1 MRAIVWIAL
10 AYLIGSVPFG
20 LVVAKVA
27 KGIDPREGG
36 SRNIGA
42 TNVARL
48 CGTGWGVL
56 VLALDIAK
64 GWVPVMIA
72 SSFSDPSAFFLGAT
86 ALAAV
91 SGHIFSVF
99 LHGKGGKAVATTVG
113 VFLALAPT
121 QLILSAVACILAIA
135 LSGYVSLGSLTLVTL
150 LPVLLLFS
158 GQVTYFFFALA
169 VMVLV
174 YWRHKENIHRLVR
187 GEEKPWRKPKADSPA
202 PGNEKAGPAR
212 WAGFF
217 CAAAAT
223 T

>member
-1 MRAIVWIAL
+1 MLLAIAWIAL
-10 AYLIGSVPFG
+10 AYLIGSMPFG
-20 LVVAKVA
+20 LFVAKAA

-48 CGTGWGVL
+48 CGAGWGVL

-64 GWVPVMIA
+64 GWVPVA
-72 SSFSDPSAFFLGAT
+72 VAQSFSDSAFFLGAT

-113 VFLALAPT
+113 VFLALAPS
-121 QLILSAVACILAIA
+121 QLVLSALACILAIA

-150 LPVLLLFS
+150 LPALLLFS

-174 YWRHKENIHRLVR
+174 YWRHKENIQRLVR
-187 GEEKPWRKPKADSPA
+187 GEEKPWRKPK
-202 PGNEKAGPAR
+202 EQ
-212 WAGFF
+212 
-217 CAAAAT
+217 
-223 T
+223 

>member
-1 MRAIVWIAL
+1 MLAIFWIAL
-10 AYLIGSVPFG
+10 AYLIGSLPFG
-20 LVVAKVA
+20 LFVAKVA
-27 KGIDPREGG
+27 KGIDPRTDG

-48 CGTGWGVL
+48 CGTGWGVA

-64 GWVPVMIA
+64 GWFPVAVA
-72 SSFSDPSAFFLGAT
+72 STFNDPSAFFLGAT

-99 LHGKGGKAVATTVG
+99 LHGRGGKAVATTVG

-121 QLILSAVACILAIA
+121 QLILSAIACILAIA

-150 LPVLLLFS
+150 LPVFLLLS

-174 YWRHKENIHRLVR
+174 YWRHRENIQRLVR
-187 GEEKPWRKPKADSPA
+187 GEEKPWRKPKA
-202 PGNEKAGPAR
+202 E
-212 WAGFF
+212 
-217 CAAAAT
+217 
-223 T
+223 

>member
-1 MRAIVWIAL
+1 MLSIAWIAL
-10 AYLIGSVPFG
+10 AYLIGSMPFG
-20 LVVAKVA
+20 LFVAKAA
-27 KGIDPREGG
+27 KGVDPRTDG

-64 GWVPVMIA
+64 GWLPVA
-72 SSFSDPSAFFLGAT
+72 VGSTFSDSAFFLGAT

-99 LHGKGGKAVATTVG
+99 LHGRGGKAVATTVG
-113 VFLALAPT
+113 VFLALAPA
-121 QLILSAVACILAIA
+121 QLVVSAIACILAIA

-150 LPVLLLFS
+150 LPILLLFT

-169 VMVLV
+169 IMVLV
-174 YWRHKENIHRLVR
+174 YWRHRENIHRLVR
-187 GEEKPWRKPKADSPA
+187 GEEKPWRKPR
-202 PGNEKAGPAR
+202 EI
-212 WAGFF
+212 
-217 CAAAAT
+217 
-223 T
+223 

>member
-1 MRAIVWIAL
+1 MLSIFWIAL
-10 AYLIGSVPFG
+10 AYLIGSMPFG
-20 LVVAKVA
+20 LFVAKVA
-27 KGIDPREGG
+27 KGVDPRTDG

-48 CGTGWGVL
+48 CGTGWGVA

-64 GWVPVMIA
+64 GWFPVA
-72 SSFSDPSAFFLGAT
+72 VAQSFSESAFFLGAT

-121 QLILSAVACILAIA
+121 QLLLSAAACILAIA

-150 LPVLLLFS
+150 LPVFLLFS
-158 GQVTYFFFALA
+158 GQVTYFFFALV

-187 GEEKPWRKPKADSPA
+187 GEEKPWRKKA
-202 PGNEKAGPAR
+202 E
-212 WAGFF
+212 
-217 CAAAAT
+217 
-223 T
+223 

>member
-1 MRAIVWIAL
+1 MLSIAWIAL
-10 AYLIGSVPFG
+10 AYLIGSMPFG
-20 LVVAKVA
+20 LFVAKTA
-27 KGIDPREGG
+27 KGIDPRTDG

-64 GWVPVMIA
+64 GWLPVA
-72 SSFSDPSAFFLGAT
+72 VGATFSDSAFFLGAT

-99 LHGKGGKAVATTVG
+99 LHGRGGKAVATTVG
-113 VFLALAPT
+113 VFLALAPA
-121 QLILSAVACILAIA
+121 QLVVSAIACILAIA

-150 LPVLLLFS
+150 LPILLLFT

-169 VMVLV
+169 IMLLV
-174 YWRHKENIHRLVR
+174 YWRHRENIHRLVR
-187 GEEKPWRKPKADSPA
+187 GEEKPWRKPRES
-202 PGNEKAGPAR
+202 
-212 WAGFF
+212 
-217 CAAAAT
+217 
-223 T
+223 